1 MIRASRWFGVTCGCI
16 GWLMLQIAPAGD
28 SEVAHRRLQIHD
40 RQLRAAAE
48 KAIAEAARRLGDPE
62 CARILTDFVDTA
74 DRPLAKN
81 LEALGLT
88 APAYLS
94 LLWFVDGTYDTVCE
108 PRQPRIAAFT
118 QRGGRAVYVC
128 RSGFLDVVRQ
138 GTAEFVIIHE
148 MLHSLG
154 LGENAP
160 HPTSLAITRQVG
172 KRCKA

>member
-1 MIRASRWFGVTCGCI
+1 MHWPLTALI
-16 GWLMLQIAPAGD
+16 GWVMLQTPAGS
-28 SEVAHRRLQIHD
+28 SEVAHTRLQIHD
-40 RQLRAAAE
+40 RQLRPAVT

-62 CARILTDFVDTA
+62 CARVLTDFVDTSE
-74 DRPLAKN
+74 RPLTRN

-94 LLWFVDGTYDTVCE
+94 LLWFVDGTYDSVCQ
-108 PRQPRIAAFT
+108 PRQPRVAALT
-118 QRGGRAVYVC
+118 EWGSRVVHVC
-128 RSGFLDVVRQ
+128 RSAFLEVVRQ
-138 GTAEFVIIHE
+138 GTAEFTVIHE

-160 HPTSLAITRQVG
+160 HPTSLAITRQVA

>member
-1 MIRASRWFGVTCGCI
+1 MAALV
-16 GWLMLQIAPAGD
+16 GWLMVQTTSAGS
-28 SEVAHRRLQIHD
+28 SEVAHRRLQIPD
-40 RQLRAAAE
+40 LQLRDAVT
-48 KAIAEAARRLGDPE
+48 KAIAEAARRLDDPE
-62 CARILTDFVDTA
+62 CAQVLTDFVDTS

-94 LLWFVDGTYDTVCE
+94 HLWFVDGTYDGVCQ

-118 QRGGRAVYVC
+118 ARGGRAVYVC
-128 RSGFLDVVRQ
+128 RSAFLEVVRQ
-138 GTAEFVIIHE
+138 GTAQFVIIHE

-160 HPTSLAITRQVG
+160 HPTSLAITRQVA

>member
-1 MIRASRWFGVTCGCI
+1 MNRASRLFVVACCSLA
-16 GWLMLQIAPAGD
+16 WLMPHTASAGS
-28 SEVAHRRLQIHD
+28 SEVAHQHLQIHD
-40 RQLRAAAE
+40 LQLRAAVT
-48 KAIAEAARRLGDPE
+48 KAINEAARRLGDPE

-118 QRGGRAVYVC
+118 ERSGRAVYVC
-128 RSGFLDVVRQ
+128 RSGFLEVVRQ